1 MDCTLY
7 LADNCNL
14 ECTYCY
20 EGHQKG
26 MDRISKT
33 TVEKAIDF
41 LEQINTDSHIS
52 PIPQSSAFLP
62 VPFP

>member
-26 MDRISKT
+26 MDRISKLLQT
-33 TVEKAIDF
+33 EHVVIKRILIICMKMGLKF
-41 LEQINTDSHIS
+41 L
-52 PIPQSSAFLP
+52 
-62 VPFP
+62 